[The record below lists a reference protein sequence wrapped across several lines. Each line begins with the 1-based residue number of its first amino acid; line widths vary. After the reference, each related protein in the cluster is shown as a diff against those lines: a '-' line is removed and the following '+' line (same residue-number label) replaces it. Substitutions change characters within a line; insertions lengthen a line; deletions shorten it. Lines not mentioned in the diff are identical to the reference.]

1 MNTSTIA
8 KGLEKHP
15 ENQVE
20 NYIAYLNR
28 LLVEKNKQGQLKNP
42 WMINKKEPEIIRFF
56 ETVASDGLVFD
67 GIDITLQSTGV
78 SYSYQAYKNKMF
90 IAYPESIIDVNLVYK
105 GDAFNF
111 SKNSGQVNYTHA
123 IDNPFGHNDVDI
135 IGAYCVIKNKRG
147 QFLTTLSRPEI
158 DKHRKVAKTDYIWQS
173 WFPEMCMKTVIK
185 KACKQHFKDTYHNI
199 EILDNENYD
208 LDKIQDDT
216 QPPKITI
223 GQENLNWLIGFC
235 KNHNIVKD
243 ETKKEFQKHYKFS
256 PYGTTPNEFEAIK
269 TAIELDYSEE
279 T

>member
-1 MNTSTIA
+1 MNTSAIA

-28 LLVEKNKQGQLKNP
+28 LLAEKNKQGQLKNP

-123 IDNPFGHNDVDI
+123 IDNPFGHNDADI

-199 EILDNENYD
+199 EILDNENSD
-208 LDKIQDDT
+208 IEQSIEIEIETKAAIE
-216 QPPKITI
+216 KITTLEKLEKYWKENQTKQANL
-223 GQENLNWLIGFC
+223 QEFNKLVLSRKLAILAAQ
-235 KNHNIVKD
+235 
-243 ETKKEFQKHYKFS
+243 KEVES
-256 PYGTTPNEFEAIK
+256 DNT
-269 TAIELDYSEE
+269 SV
-279 T
+279 